1 MGDWQLNFNPED
13 FLANYWQKKPLLL
26 KDAIANFESP
36 LDQNELAG
44 LSLEEEIESRLVEY
58 REDDW
63 HLLHGPFEANDFQ
76 RNNPWTLLVQAV
88 DHYIPQVAELRK
100 LVGFIPQWRIDD
112 VMISYAVDGGSVGP
126 HYDNYDVFLLQ
137 GAGERTWKL
146 GQRCDEHSPL
156 IPHEDLR
163 ILENFDST
171 EEYIL
176 STGDILYVPPGVAHW
191 GIARGECMTYSI
203 GFRAPRIQDLLS
215 RSVDACLEQGSR
227 EAFYRDPGRS
237 ACLRPGEI
245 AQADVSSARKQL
257 LAALTE
263 SEDDGWFGELVTEPK
278 YPPCDFE
285 CNPAAIL
292 AEAQQPEARLALV
305 PSSKLAWRQGS
316 NSVAVFANGEQ
327 FTHGAQVLPLVM
339 VLCDEGVLRDD
350 MLANALVDAKCA
362 ILLEQLL
369 ECGCL
374 ELE

>member
-1 MGDWQLNFNPED
+1 MADWQLNFNRED

-26 KDAIANFESP
+26 KNALPEFEPP
-36 LDQNELAG
+36 LDQDELAG
-44 LSLEEEIESRLVEY
+44 LSLEEEIESRIVEY
-58 REDDW
+58 RDDNW
-63 HLLHGPFEANDFQ
+63 HLLHGPFEAIDFQ
-76 RNNPWTLLVQAV
+76 RKTPWTLLVQAV
-88 DHYIPQVAELRK
+88 DHYIPAVAALRK
-100 LVGFIPQWRIDD
+100 QVGFIPQWRIDD
-112 VMISYAVDGGSVGP
+112 IMISYAVDGGSVGP

-137 GAGERTWKL
+137 GAGQRTWKL

-163 ILENFDST
+163 ILENFDSE
-171 EEYIL
+171 EEYTL

-215 RSVDACLEQGSR
+215 RSVDACLEHGDR

-245 AQADVSSARKQL
+245 SQADVASAKRQL
-257 LAALTE
+257 LTALTE
-263 SEDDGWFGELVTEPK
+263 SEDESWFGELVTEPK

-285 CNPAAIL
+285 CNSADIMT
-292 AEAQQPEARLALV
+292 EAQQPGARLALL
-305 PSSKLAWRQGS
+305 PSSRLAWRQDS
-316 NSVAVFANGEQ
+316 NSVTVFANGKK
-327 FTHGAQVLPLVM
+327 FTHAAEVLPLVIA
-339 VLCDEGVLRDD
+339 LCNEGALRDEL
-350 MLANALVDAKCA
+350 LAGALLDGKCA
-362 ILLEQLL
+362 ILLRQLL